1 MNNSLFCHHNI
12 LLIDRCPRCVVERR
26 VSYSNRLDNLMNLT
40 SYENRLLNYE
50 NRLLNYE
57 NRLVSYRSNLLT
69 YIELQVRDK
78 IVSDLNYLLS
88 IVNSN
93 SFEREALN
101 IRRFY
106 SNLLSEINLF
116 DPNTFH
122 IRDQNLRYSEN
133 LRYAENLL
141 QENRNRLRA
150 RREHIY
156 NLINPNPRESLIT
169 QRTDNVGTNPIVTR
183 NNNPTRTQEN
193 ILKLSIKDLNKNTTL
208 EIFTCNEDD
217 EPQNCTICISPLEN
231 NTIIRKLSCN
241 HKFHYNCVDKWFEE
255 KHKCPICRHNLLTY
269 FMV

>member
-1 MNNSLFCHHNI
+1 MNNSLFCPHNI
-12 LLIDRCPRCVVERR
+12 LLSQRCPRCVVERR
-26 VSYSNRLDNLMNLT
+26 VSYSNRLDNLMNLAG
-40 SYENRLLNYE
+40 YE

-69 YIELQVRDK
+69 YIELQIRDK
-78 IVSDLNYLLS
+78 IISDLNYLLT

-93 SFEREALN
+93 SFEREAMN

-106 SNLLSEINLF
+106 SNILSEINLF
-116 DPNTFH
+116 DPNTYH
-122 IRDQNLRYSEN
+122 IRHQN
-133 LRYAENLL
+133 LRYAETLL
-141 QENRNRLRA
+141 QENRNRLRE
-150 RREHIY
+150 RRENIY
-156 NLINPNPRESLIT
+156 NFINQSPRESLIT
-169 QRTDNVGTNPIVTR
+169 QRTDNVGINPIVTR

-217 EPQNCTICISPLEN
+217 EPQNCAICISPLEN

-255 KHKCPICRHNLLTY
+255 KYKCPICRHNIMSY